1 MATKLALPGMGHELC
16 TMSGIGGHIEKF
28 NSKNVQLK
36 ILTAFGDE
44 VNLQIQTKPII
55 TNGFP
60 SVELTKEDK
69 QFLQYK
75 DLYICNPKLLIQNQE
90 IQNLHILVGLD
101 HYYDFILNS
110 CHAVQLPSRL
120 HSSKTIFGPAIHGR
134 GRDPQFA
141 HDQTSMT
148 YGLMSVNER
157 SEAEILHKMFELE
170 GKFHGLQFGVPEMP
184 SLPPDRV
191 VITKAFQN
199 VGCDLIGPFESKMDE
214 GMYRNL
220 KSSIPVVAIDRDHD
234 KDFDSNLIQS
244 VSQAKEALEFSERI
258 SNRQPRH
265 GKNMNL
271 KIREIVLVEQEQPNQ
286 ASKKRAYEV
295 IQRFEQSLE

>member
-69 QFLQYK
+69 Q
-75 DLYICNPKLLIQNQE
+75 
-90 IQNLHILVGLD
+90 
-101 HYYDFILNS
+101 
-110 CHAVQLPSRL
+110 
-120 HSSKTIFGPAIHGR
+120 
-134 GRDPQFA
+134 
-141 HDQTSMT
+141 
-148 YGLMSVNER
+148 
-157 SEAEILHKMFELE
+157 
-170 GKFHGLQFGVPEMP
+170 KFHGLQFGVPEMP